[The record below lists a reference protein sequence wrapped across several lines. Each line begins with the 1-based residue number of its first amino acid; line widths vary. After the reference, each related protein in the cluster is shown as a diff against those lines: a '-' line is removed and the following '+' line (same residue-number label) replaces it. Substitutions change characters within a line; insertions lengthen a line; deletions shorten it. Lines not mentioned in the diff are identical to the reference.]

1 MKWACVLFTVKPP
14 DGAQRRSY
22 SRCPAVSEVAVTR
35 RKAQDLPSQRLR
47 HSWQATS
54 SGSARRSP
62 GQGPQPVARPVFAP
76 HAAVAALGAAVACF
90 PGAMPVRLAPL
101 LHRTARLCANAHS
114 IPRLQPER
122 ITMSSNSQGV
132 PTLVITGAHPKLYNH
147 DLAPTAPEGRTWGV
161 FSLVAMWMS
170 DVHSVGGYTFAA
182 SLFFLG
188 LTGWQVLISML
199 VGILAVYFL
208 INLIGRP
215 SLRYGIPYPVVAR
228 ISFGVMGANLAAVVR
243 GIVGIVWYGVQTYFA
258 SKAVQVLI
266 VTLAPASA
274 QLTHNNILGLSTLAW
289 FSFLFMWFF
298 QLLIFM
304 SGMER
309 IRRFIDFC
317 GPMVYVVMFALA
329 IWMLWQT
336 GFSSLALQ
344 LSPPAAS
351 NAATIGVMANAAM
364 LIVAYFAAL
373 LLNFGDFARFGK
385 DEAAMK
391 MGNFLGLP
399 VNFLVFS
406 IITVIVTSGT
416 LKVFGQ
422 AIMDPVLIV
431 EKIGN
436 PIVIIIGSVTFIVAT
451 MGINIVANFVS
462 PAYDIAN
469 LYPEKINFRLG
480 GLITSIL
487 SVLVCPWLFVSS
499 PQAITLFVSIFGA
512 VLGPLF
518 GTIMADYYLVKRQA
532 VKVDDLYSMSPAGSY
547 FYHGGWNRNAVIALA
562 ASGFLSIGLA
572 LLGAYDYII
581 NVGDWGWLIGAGA
594 AGLVYRALSS
604 RSVRA
609 A

>member
-1 MKWACVLFTVKPP
+1 MA
-14 DGAQRRSY
+14 
-22 SRCPAVSEVAVTR
+22 
-35 RKAQDLPSQRLR
+35 
-47 HSWQATS
+47 
-54 SGSARRSP
+54 
-62 GQGPQPVARPVFAP
+62 
-76 HAAVAALGAAVACF
+76 
-90 PGAMPVRLAPL
+90 
-101 LHRTARLCANAHS
+101 
-114 IPRLQPER
+114 
-122 ITMSSNSQGV
+122 SNSQGV

-161 FSLVAMWMS
+161 FSLLAMWMS

-199 VGILAVYFL
+199 VGILAVYL
-208 INLIGRP
+208 LMNLIGRP

-243 GIVGIVWYGVQTYFA
+243 GVVGIVWYGVQTYFA

-266 VTLAPASA
+266 LTLLPTAVD
-274 QLTHNNILGLSTLAW
+274 LTHNNILGLSTLAW
-289 FSFLFMWFF
+289 CSFLFMWFF
-298 QLLIFM
+298 QLVIFL

-317 GPMVYVVMFALA
+317 GPMVYVVMLA
-329 IWMLWQT
+329 MAVWILWQT

-351 NAATIGVMANAAM
+351 TGATLGVMANAAM
-364 LIVAYFAAL
+364 LIVAYFSAL

-385 DEAAMK
+385 NEAAMK
-391 MGNFLGLP
+391 TGNFLGLP

-406 IITVIVTSGT
+406 IITVIVTAGT

-436 PIVIIIGSVTFIVAT
+436 PIVVIVGSITFIIAT

-469 LYPEKINFRLG
+469 LYPERINFRLG

-487 SVLVCPWLFVSS
+487 SVLVCPWLFVAS
-499 PQAITLFVSIFGA
+499 PQAITLFVSIFGS
-512 VLGPLF
+512 VLGPMF
-518 GTIMADYYLVKRQA
+518 GIMVADYYLVKQQSI
-532 VKVDDLYSMSPAGSY
+532 VLEDLYTMAPNGT
-547 FYHGGWNRNAVIALA
+547 FYYDKGWNPKALTALA
-562 ASGFLSIGLA
+562 FAGALSIGLA
-572 LLGAYDYII
+572 LLGAYGLMFNI
-581 NVGDWGWLIGAGA
+581 GDWGWLIGAGSGA
-594 AGLVYRALSS
+594 LVYRGLSGALP
-604 RSVRA
+604 RTA
-609 A
+609 ALTSG